1 MTILFAYDGSESAD
15 AALRA
20 AASILGAHEADAT
33 VISVWEP
40 LLVEV
45 FRASKFGP
53 VGMPTNTAELDERAE
68 VAAQRVAEQGAQL
81 AGELGFHAR
90 PLAIADNRD
99 VAGAIVA
106 AADDVDAD
114 LIVLGARGLAGVRAY
129 LGSVSNHVLQH
140 AHRPL
145 LVIPP
150 KGAGRLEEGAHE
162 EASVSQPA

>member
-1 MTILFAYDGSESAD
+1 MTILFAYDGSESAQ

-20 AASILGAHEADAT
+20 AASIVDAQET
-33 VISVWEP
+33 NAIVISVWEP
-40 LLVEV
+40 LLVDV
-45 FRASKFGP
+45 VRASKFGP

-68 VAAQRVAEQGAQL
+68 AAARHVAELGAQL
-81 AGELGFHAR
+81 VGELGFHTR
-90 PLAIADNRD
+90 SLAIADNSD

-114 LIVLGARGLAGVRAY
+114 LIVLGARGLTGVRAY

-140 AHRPL
+140 ARRPL

-150 KGAGRLEEGAHE
+150 KGAGRPEEGTHE
-162 EASVSQPA
+162 QASVVS